1 MQSIELDALQVYD
14 DRCIKTKIRTYG
26 NKVYT
31 HFRGLDVPED
41 GVECECLPVISIDF
55 LLVYDN
61 KYYLQV
67 YLDNCA
73 FKFVDKQM
81 INYLNDNLS

>member
-1 MQSIELDALQVYD
+1 MQ
-14 DRCIKTKIRTYG
+14 
-26 NKVYT
+26 
-31 HFRGLDVPED
+31 
-41 GVECECLPVISIDF
+41 CESSTVISIDS

-73 FKFVDKQM
+73 FKIVNEQM
-81 INYLNDNLS
+81 TDYLQENLFEE